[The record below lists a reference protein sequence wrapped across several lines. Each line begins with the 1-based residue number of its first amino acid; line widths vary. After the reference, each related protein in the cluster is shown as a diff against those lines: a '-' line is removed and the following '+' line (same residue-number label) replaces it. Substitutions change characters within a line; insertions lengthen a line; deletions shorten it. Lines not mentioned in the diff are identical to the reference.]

1 VTGQFLIKYGK
12 KNIILFHD
20 VNVEKKRYP
29 FVWTVEIRYTSFSA
43 LRNSEIPTTL

>member
-1 VTGQFLIKYGK
+1 VTGQSLIKYGK

-29 FVWTVEIRYTSFSA
+29 FVWTVEIRYTNFSV
-43 LRNSEIPTTL
+43 LKNSGTPTIL